1 MAKVTYIPEDQDD
14 KRPVQ
19 WMGVEF
25 IPRKATSVEN
35 PALIEKAKANPFF
48 EVEEGKKAKATS
60 VENPAL
66 IEKAKANP
74 FFEVEEGKKAND
86 QSQ

>member
-14 KRPVQ
+14 KRPIQ

-25 IPRKATSVEN
+25 IPLKATSVEN

-48 EVEEGKKAKATS
+48 EVEEGKKAKS

>member
-25 IPRKATSVEN
+25 IP
-35 PALIEKAKANPFF
+35 L
-48 EVEEGKKAKATS
+48 KATS

-86 QSQ
+86 QRQ